1 MINENI
7 SFSMKCPYCGN
18 DGVVSFNF
26 EYISSQPI
34 RSIDCNDCN
43 KNFHA
48 EASLE
53 KNVKCYEATFIE
65 YD

>member
-1 MINENI
+1 MNENI
-7 SFSMKCPYCGN
+7 SFLVTCPYCGN
-18 DGVVSFNF
+18 KGYLSFHF
-26 EYISSQPI
+26 ELVGSFPI
-34 RSIDCNDCN
+34 RSVDCTDCR
-43 KNFHA
+43 KSFHA